1 MKRSK
6 IVVPL
11 DRMVR
16 ILRDRG
22 PMRAGDLG
30 AEMWLRFEQR
40 YNDDAGRRHCRAAGK
55 MLRRAKSLGLVRDE
69 QRGPNHLWFANAA
82 GQTPAAQEK
91 PHE

>member
-1 MKRSK
+1 MKRSG

-55 MLRRAKSLGLVRDE
+55 MLRRAKALGLVRDE
-69 QRGPNHLWFANAA
+69 QRGPNHLWFAN
-82 GQTPAAQEK
+82 TKEQE
-91 PHE
+91 HGTR